1 MTPEI
6 EAALVSVATWA
17 ATGFL
22 RWVSPDFW
30 RDLDK
35 RIFRLAVVATV
46 AVCVAVATG
55 IAQGLGLAAIARL
68 ALTALAGSVLLRQTT
83 KGDKLVY
90 DGKPLSRNIDI
101 RTKL

>member
-22 RWVSPDFW
+22 RWVSPDLW

-35 RIFRLAVVATV
+35 RLFRLAVVA
-46 AVCVAVATG
+46 AVAVAIAVVTG
-55 IAQGLGLAAIARL
+55 VVQGLAWGGVARL
-68 ALTALAGSVLLRQTT
+68 AITALAGSVLLREGT
-83 KGDKLVY
+83 KGEKPTY
-90 DGKPLSRNIDI
+90 DGRPLSRGIDI